1 MKYFY
6 LLSMLFITQAFF
18 GQESQITTDWDQA
31 KQMATANDKDIL
43 IVMTGNEWCVTS
55 RDMRK
60 RVLESDD
67 FMSYSNSEVITYLI
81 DIPNEGCEGDVEEI
95 KNYQKFSDLYETDA
109 FPAMVLVNSNGEK
122 IKSIDGKLYKRKNVM
137 QQLVSTTN

>member
-1 MKYFY
+1 MKHFY
-6 LLSMLFITQAFF
+6 LLILLLSVQSFF
-18 GQESQITTDWDQA
+18 AQESKITTDWDEA
-31 KQMATANDKDIL
+31 KQMATDLNKDIL

-67 FMSYSNSEVITYLI
+67 FMSYSNAEVITFLI

-95 KNYQKFSDLYETDA
+95 RNYQKFSDMYETDA
-109 FPAMVLVNSNGEK
+109 FPAMVLVNNEGDK
-122 IKSIDGKLYKRKNVM
+122 IKTIDGKLYKRKNVM
-137 QQLVSTTN
+137 QQLVATPN